1 MGQKSQ
7 KPYNKKYNNKI
18 TLFFVLLISMVSCNL
33 DAVGWSCFLTKPIA
47 DIEVPATVLK
57 DSLSGAKWG
66 SKGDAQS
73 RANIFLTSLFCPC
86 IGLFKYPV
94 LSGLCYV
101 VLQEDSSN

>member
-1 MGQKSQ
+1 M
-7 KPYNKKYNNKI
+7 
-18 TLFFVLLISMVSCNL
+18 LL
-33 DAVGWSCFLTKPIA
+33 VGTERSCFLTKPIA

-94 LSGLCYV
+94 LS
-101 VLQEDSSN
+101 VLF